1 MTDQKAE
8 NPSSSKPLE
17 PEDLIC
23 EDLNNVFA
31 ISETMTFP
39 ELFER
44 LRILAEKFPDTEI
57 ETHSICYRRGD
68 DYFNTVGVNF
78 DYPFVWR
85 KNETS

>member
-8 NPSSSKPLE
+8 NQSSSKPLE
-17 PEDLIC
+17 LEDSIC

-31 ISETMTFP
+31 VSEVMTFK

-57 ETHSICYRRGD
+57 ETYSICYRKGD
-68 DYFNTVGVNF
+68 EYLNTVGVNF
-78 DYPFVWR
+78 DYPFVRR
-85 KNETS
+85 KK

>member
-17 PEDLIC
+17 PEDSIC
-23 EDLNNVFA
+23 KDLNNVFA
-31 ISETMTFP
+31 VSEVMTFK

-57 ETHSICYRRGD
+57 ETYSICYRKGD
-68 DYFNTVGVNF
+68 DYFNTVGINF
-78 DYPFVWR
+78 DYPFVRR
-85 KNETS
+85 KK